1 MSKTLLLSGAS
12 GFIGSHAL
20 EYYLDHT
27 DWNIICPA
35 SWQHKGTP
43 ERISEVLTEA
53 DKERVTVI
61 THDLTVPFTDTTIKR
76 LGKIDY
82 IVNFASDSHVDRSI
96 EDPVPFIQNNVNI
109 ALTLLELAR
118 KVKPEV
124 FVQISTDEVYGTA
137 PDGTSYKEWSHI
149 LPSNPYAASKAAQE
163 AIAISYWRTY
173 GVPVVITNTTNNF
186 GERQDTEKYIAM
198 LIKKIANDEEVIVHG
213 SEDYV
218 GGRFYTYVK
227 NHASAIKHIIDN
239 KLVEHY
245 KDGEDRMF
253 PARYN
258 VTSDDEVDNLA
269 MAKMVA
275 KLMDKEL
282 RYKLEDVHASRP
294 GHDRRYAL
302 DNSKIKETGWKL
314 EYPLEKT
321 LKNYISWTLENPWWS

>member
-1 MSKTLLLSGAS
+1 MSKTLLLTGSS

-27 DWNIICPA
+27 DWNIICPC
-35 SWQHKGTP
+35 SWSHKGTP
-43 ERISEVLTEA
+43 ERITEVMTEA
-53 DKERVTVI
+53 DRDRVRVI

-82 IVNFASDSHVDRSI
+82 IINFASDSHVDRSI

-118 KVKPEV
+118 VVKPEV

-137 PDGTSYKEWSHI
+137 PDGVSYKEWSHI

-173 GVPVVITNTTNNF
+173 DVPVVITNTTNNF
-186 GERQDTEKYIAM
+186 GERQDTEKYLAM
-198 LIKKIANDEEVIVHG
+198 LIKKIKNGDMVTVHG
-213 SEDYV
+213 SEEFV

-239 KLVEHY
+239 NLVEHY

-258 VTSDDEVDNLA
+258 VTSDDEIDNLTL
-269 MAKMVA
+269 AKMTA
-275 KLMDKEL
+275 KAMGKKLN
-282 RYKLEDVHASRP
+282 YKLEDYHATRP

-302 DNSKIKETGWKL
+302 DVSKLKESGWEL
-314 EYPLEKT
+314 EYPLEKS
-321 LKNYISWTLENPWWS
+321 LKNYIEWTLEHEHWL